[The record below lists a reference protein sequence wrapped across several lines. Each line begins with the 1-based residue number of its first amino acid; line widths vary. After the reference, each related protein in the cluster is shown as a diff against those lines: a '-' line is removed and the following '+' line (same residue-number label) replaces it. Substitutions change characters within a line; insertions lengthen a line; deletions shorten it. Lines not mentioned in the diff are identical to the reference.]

1 MKNATIEI
9 VAGHSEQNEPV
20 FVCVGREY
28 RIFFCVSTDSYAK
41 KQKKIENW
49 PCQRNIAD
57 QGTRMHR
64 FCLRRE
70 YSFLRKK
77 TKKLKIGHV
86 NGILLTKEHA
96 SMRCG
101 NKIGYLTGSKSRD
114 FGKPCHKTWKI
125 QGTQL
130 PKLKKNLL
138 KKNR

>member
-1 MKNATIEI
+1 M
-9 VAGHSEQNEPV
+9 HR
-20 FVCVGREY
+20 FCLRREY
-28 RIFFCVSTDSYAK
+28 SFLRK
-41 KQKKIENW
+41 KTKKIENW

-101 NKIGYLTGSKSRD
+101 NKIGYLTRSKTLD
-114 FGKPCHKTWKI
+114 FGKRRQKKKGHSRDRSTSARGKTAKNA
-125 QGTQL
+125 
-130 PKLKKNLL
+130 KKKRLRGIWTSKSDSAVL
-138 KKNR
+138 

>member
-1 MKNATIEI
+1 MREKNTKKKSTKKKPHVRGKRVEKELKKDQKKLQNRMKNATIEI

-28 RIFFCVSTDSYAK
+28 RIYFCVSTDSYAK
-41 KQKKIENW
+41 KQKRIENW

-77 TKKLKIGHV
+77 TK
-86 NGILLTKEHA
+86 N
-96 SMRCG
+96 
-101 NKIGYLTGSKSRD
+101 
-114 FGKPCHKTWKI
+114 
-125 QGTQL
+125 
-130 PKLKKNLL
+130 
-138 KKNR
+138 

>member
-41 KQKKIENW
+41 KQKK
-49 PCQRNIAD
+49 
-57 QGTRMHR
+57 
-64 FCLRRE
+64 
-70 YSFLRKK
+70 
-77 TKKLKIGHV
+77 LKIGHV

-101 NKIGYLTGSKSRD
+101 NKIGYLTRSKPHDFDKRGQKKKVHCGVQTTSRVIETA
-114 FGKPCHKTWKI
+114 KS
-125 QGTQL
+125 
-130 PKLKKNLL
+130 PKKKATVLF
-138 KKNR
+138 

>member
-28 RIFFCVSTDSYAK
+28 RFFFCVSTDSYAK

-101 NKIGYLTGSKSRD
+101 NKIGYLTRSKPHV
-114 FGKPCHKTWKI
+114 FGKRG
-125 QGTQL
+125 QQ
-130 PKLKKNLL
+130 KKGH
-138 KKNR
+138 

>member
-1 MKNATIEI
+1 M
-9 VAGHSEQNEPV
+9 
-20 FVCVGREY
+20 
-28 RIFFCVSTDSYAK
+28 STDSYAK

-130 PKLKKNLL
+130 PKLKKKPL